1 MCFLADDSSM
11 CFWISRASVE
21 SGLGSP
27 HPDPRMAV
35 TSLTVTISS
44 GGPTRVVAQATPYAA
59 IVAHPTH
66 GFIWLLT

>member
-1 MCFLADDSSM
+1 
-11 CFWISRASVE
+11 
-21 SGLGSP
+21 
-27 HPDPRMAV
+27 MAV